1 MNYDKKLI
9 SPIRPE
15 AYGERFIE
23 FIEGITKSAEEAARE
38 AENAPQPSI
47 PHTNSN
53 PISNRN
59 TSSLDSGRK
68 RSDSQHIHRGST
80 SNSVIQRNENDALR
94 SEKGRDGDRP
104 EPRTLSAARSPSAER
119 SGGMQGQI
127 LPIVEEMGEASSTGG
142 RSGRS
147 GRSALSVDDNGD
159 RERRPRT
166 PAKDRLI
173 DGERYNERPMTPPK
187 DYNPNN
193 PPTTIRMLDRSSLDK
208 ELPPI
213 PTVASPADM
222 SEKRP

>member
-15 AYGERFIE
+15 SYGERFIE

-53 PISNRN
+53 PVSNRN

-68 RSDSQHIHRGST
+68 RSGSQHMRRSST

-94 SEKGRDGDRP
+94 SETGREGDRP
-104 EPRTLSAARSPSAER
+104 ESRTLGAVRSPSAER

-127 LPIVEEMGEASSTGG
+127 LPVVEEMGEASSTGG

-147 GRSALSVDDNGD
+147 GRSALSVDENVDG
-159 RERRPRT
+159 ERRPRT

-173 DGERYNERPMTPPK
+173 DEERFHDERPMTPPK
-187 DYNPNN
+187 DYNPNS
-193 PPTTIRMLDRSSLDK
+193 PPVTVKMLRSSLDK

-213 PTVASPADM
+213 PTVASPAEM
-222 SEKRP
+222 SEKRS